1 MRKVRIE
8 NLTPNMRLGKS
19 IYHYNNLLLKS
30 GTSNLTKFIPNFTNL
45 GISYVYIDDA
55 VSEDIEVEDVISEE
69 TRIKCKNILQESFRS
84 LKSEGTFDVSSLS
97 DAVSSL
103 LDEILA
109 NPNILVSLSDI
120 GTTDDST
127 LIHSVNTTVFSLL
140 IAQQLNFSMLELRKL
155 TEGALLHDIGKTM
168 IRPDILYKTSP
179 ITAEEFSHIK
189 EHSLLGYTI
198 LRQNPNFTE
207 LSRLVTLQH
216 HERLDG
222 SGYPY
227 GLVKDEIHVFSKIVS
242 IADMYDA
249 LTAERCY
256 RSSMS
261 NYDAYK
267 ILVKDAGTKIDS
279 ELLSIFLKHIAI
291 YPNGSTVKLSDGTRG
306 IIKAQNPQAPF
317 RPLVR
322 VIDDRFSEPVKLYD
336 LDLMDTLN
344 VTILNN

>member
-1 MRKVRIE
+1 MRKVRLE

-19 IYHYNNLLLKS
+19 IYHYNNLLLKE
-30 GTSNLTKFIPNFTNL
+30 GTSNLTKFVPNFINL
-45 GISYVYIDDA
+45 GISYVYIEDK
-55 VSEDIEVEDVISEE
+55 VSEDIEIEDVISEE
-69 TRIKCKNILQESFRS
+69 TRVKCKSALQNSIRSIQSQGTPDTSFF
-84 LKSEGTFDVSSLS
+84 SE
-97 DAVSSL
+97 AVTNL

-109 NPNILVSLSDI
+109 NPNVLISLSDI

-127 LIHSVNTTVFSLL
+127 LVHSVNTTVFSLL

-155 TEGALLHDIGKTM
+155 TEGALLHDIGKTLL
-168 IRPDILYKTSP
+168 RQDILFKTSP
-179 ITAEEFSHIK
+179 ITSEEFSHIK
-189 EHSLLGYTI
+189 EHSLLGYTL

-207 LSRLVTLQH
+207 LSRLITLQH

-227 GLVKDEIHVFSKIVS
+227 GLKKDDIHAFSKIVA

-256 RSSMS
+256 RSSLT
-261 NYDAYK
+261 NYDAYR
-267 ILVKDAGTKIDS
+267 ILMKDSGTKIDS

-291 YPNGSTVKLSDGTRG
+291 YPNGTIVRLSDGTRG
-306 IIKAQNPQAPF
+306 IVKSQNHQAPF

-322 VIDDRFSEPVKLYD
+322 IIDDRFEEPVKLYD
-336 LDLMDTLN
+336 LNLMEELSI
-344 VTILNN
+344 TILN

>member
-1 MRKVRIE
+1 MRKVRLE

-19 IYHYNNLLLKS
+19 IYHYNNLLLKE
-30 GTSNLTKFIPNFTNL
+30 GTSNLTKFVPNFINL
-45 GISYVYIDDA
+45 GISYVYIEDK
-55 VSEDIEVEDVISEE
+55 VSEDIEIEDVISEE
-69 TRIKCKNILQESFRS
+69 TRVKCKSALQNSIRSIQSQGTPDTSFF
-84 LKSEGTFDVSSLS
+84 SE
-97 DAVSSL
+97 AVTNL

-109 NPNILVSLSDI
+109 NPNVLISLSDI

-127 LIHSVNTTVFSLL
+127 LVHSVNTTVFSLL

-155 TEGALLHDIGKTM
+155 TEGALLHDIGKTLL
-168 IRPDILYKTSP
+168 RQDILFKTSP
-179 ITAEEFSHIK
+179 ITSEEFSHIK
-189 EHSLLGYTI
+189 EHSLLGYTL

-207 LSRLVTLQH
+207 LSRLITLQH

-227 GLVKDEIHVFSKIVS
+227 GLKKDDIHAFSKIVA

-256 RSSMS
+256 RSSLT
-261 NYDAYK
+261 NYDAYR
-267 ILVKDAGTKIDS
+267 ILMKDSGTKIDS

-291 YPNGSTVKLSDGTRG
+291 YPNGTIVRLSDGTRG
-306 IIKAQNPQAPF
+306 IVKSQNYQAPF

-322 VIDDRFSEPVKLYD
+322 IIDDRFEEPVKLYD
-336 LDLMDTLN
+336 LNLMEELSI
-344 VTILNN
+344 TILN

>member
-1 MRKVRIE
+1 MRKVRLE

-19 IYHYNNLLLKS
+19 IYHYNNLLLKE
-30 GTSNLTKFIPNFTNL
+30 GTSNLTKFVPNFINL
-45 GISYVYIDDA
+45 GISYVYIEDK
-55 VSEDIEVEDVISEE
+55 VSEDIEIEDVISEE
-69 TRIKCKNILQESFRS
+69 TRVKCKSALQNSIRSIQSQGTPDTSFF
-84 LKSEGTFDVSSLS
+84 SE
-97 DAVSSL
+97 AVTNL

-109 NPNILVSLSDI
+109 NPNVLISLSDI

-127 LIHSVNTTVFSLL
+127 LVHSVNTTVFSLL

-155 TEGALLHDIGKTM
+155 TEGALLHDIGKTLL
-168 IRPDILYKTSP
+168 RQDILFKTSP
-179 ITAEEFSHIK
+179 ITSEEFSHIK
-189 EHSLLGYTI
+189 EHSLLGYTL

-207 LSRLVTLQH
+207 LSRLITLQH

-227 GLVKDEIHVFSKIVS
+227 GLKKDDIHAFSKIVA

-256 RSSMS
+256 RSGLT
-261 NYDAYK
+261 NYDAYR
-267 ILVKDAGTKIDS
+267 ILMKDSGTKIDS

-291 YPNGSTVKLSDGTRG
+291 YPNGTIVRLSDGTRG
-306 IIKAQNPQAPF
+306 IVKSQNYQAPF

-322 VIDDRFSEPVKLYD
+322 IIDDRFEEPVKLYD
-336 LDLMDTLN
+336 LNLMEELSI
-344 VTILNN
+344 TILN